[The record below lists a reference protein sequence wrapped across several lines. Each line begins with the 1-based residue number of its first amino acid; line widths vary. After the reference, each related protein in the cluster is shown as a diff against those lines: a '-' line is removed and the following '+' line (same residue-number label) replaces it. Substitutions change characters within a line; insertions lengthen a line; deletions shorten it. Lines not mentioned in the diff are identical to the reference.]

1 MQGGAVRSVFFSY
14 SHADEALRD
23 RLEEQLAIL
32 KRQQIIST
40 WYDRRI
46 LAGSEFDQSI
56 DTNLQTADI
65 ILLLVSPAFLAS
77 DYCYEKEMTFAMQRH
92 ERGEARVIP
101 VILRPC
107 DWHDAP
113 FGKLLAI
120 PRDGKAITQ
129 WPDPDEAFLQVALA
143 IKAAAKDG
151 IAPRARAVPALSEAQ
166 PVVPLA
172 SAAPLFSS
180 VPRSSNLRLAKQFS
194 ERDKDRFKLETF
206 EFIARFF
213 ENSLSELEARNPGIE
228 GTYRRIDANRFSAI
242 IYRAGKSI
250 ARCTVFIGGQFFANG
265 IAYSASETTDS
276 GSYNECLTVE
286 ADDQMLYLRGM
297 GMMSIGHYAGDADS
311 KLSQEGAAEL
321 LWAMLVQ
328 PLQRR

>member
-1 MQGGAVRSVFFSY
+1 MRSIFFSY

-23 RLEEQLAIL
+23 QLEEQLAIL
-32 KRQQIIST
+32 KRQQVIST
-40 WYDRRI
+40 WHDRRI
-46 LAGSEFDQSI
+46 LAGSEFDPSI
-56 DTNLQTADI
+56 DANLQAADI

-77 DYCYEKEMTFAMQRH
+77 DYCYEREMTLAMQRH

-113 FGKLLAI
+113 FGKLLAA

-129 WPDPDEAFLQVALA
+129 WPDRDEAFLQVAQA
-143 IKAAAKDG
+143 IKAAAKDTG
-151 IAPRARAVPALSEAQ
+151 ASPVRSARSDAPPIAPPA
-166 PVVPLA
+166 
-172 SAAPLFSS
+172 AAPSSFSS
-180 VPRSSNLRLAKQFS
+180 GPRSSNLRLAKEFS

-213 ENSLSELEARNPGIE
+213 ENSLGELEARNQGIE
-228 GTYRRIDANRFSAI
+228 GAYRRIDANRFSAV
-242 IYRAGKSI
+242 IYRAGKSL
-250 ARCTVFIGGQFFANG
+250 ARCTVFVGGQFFANG
-265 IAYSASETTDS
+265 IAYSSSETSDS
-276 GSYNECLTVE
+276 NSFNECLTVE

-297 GMMSIGHYAGDADS
+297 GMAHYGGNRDS

-321 LWAMLVQ
+321 FWAMLVE
-328 PLQRR
+328 PLQQR